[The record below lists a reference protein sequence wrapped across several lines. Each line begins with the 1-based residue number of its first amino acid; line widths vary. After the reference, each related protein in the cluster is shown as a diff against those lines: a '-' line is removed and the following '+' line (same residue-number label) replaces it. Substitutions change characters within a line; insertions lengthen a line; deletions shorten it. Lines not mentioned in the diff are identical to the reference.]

1 MEKILLFIPM
11 YNCKEQIIRVLE
23 QISSNIE
30 KNLHEIIIV
39 DNGSTDG
46 GIENVLDYIKHN
58 KKIVELKILINDA
71 NYGLGGSHKVAFSY
85 AEENNFD
92 YIIVLHGDD
101 QANVNDIVPYLE
113 NKEYQNYDCFLGSR
127 FMKQSKLEGYS
138 KFRTCNSF
146 FCII

>member
-85 AEENNFD
+85 AD
-92 YIIVLHGDD
+92 KR
-101 QANVNDIVPYLE
+101 A
-113 NKEYQNYDCFLGSR
+113 C
-127 FMKQSKLEGYS
+127 SKKMS
-138 KFRTCNSF
+138 
-146 FCII
+146 